1 MITASGS
8 PALWTAPPRG
18 VVLVLAP
25 HPDDESLGC
34 GGTIALHAAQGDPVH
49 VVIVTDGAAG
59 DPNGYYGDADY
70 PALRQSE
77 ARRAA
82 EILGVASLECWGYPD
97 GRLIQAADLPER
109 VADAIRAVRPGLLYY
124 PSTLEVHSDHS
135 AVAAAVAHALRATP
149 TPPLAAAYE
158 VWAALQPTHMLDITS
173 VWDRKRKAI
182 EQYETQLR
190 YNDYLHMIAGLNAYR
205 TIHLPSA
212 RFVEAFEV
220 R

>member
-1 MITASGS
+1 MPS
-8 PALWTAPPRG
+8 PRGPAIWTAPPAG
-18 VVLVLAP
+18 PVLILAP
-25 HPDDESLGC
+25 HADDEALGC
-34 GGTIALHAAQGDPVH
+34 GGVIALHADQGDPVH
-49 VVIVTDGAAG
+49 VIIATDGAAG
-59 DPNGYYGDADY
+59 DPVGHYRDHDY
-70 PALRQSE
+70 PALRRAE

-82 EILGVASLECWGYPD
+82 EILGVASLQFWSYPD
-97 GRLIQAADLPER
+97 ARLAEAMDLSER
-109 VADAIRAVRPGLLYY
+109 VVEALMALQPTLVYY
-124 PSTLEVHSDHS
+124 PSTAEVHSDHS
-135 AVAAAVAHALRATP
+135 ALGRAVVRALRAVP
-149 TPPLAAAYE
+149 AAPRAAAYE
-158 VWAALQPTHMLDITS
+158 VWAALQPSHIIDITP